1 MKNEIARRIRNMV
14 VAMPYGLETMLGL
27 LDIVECETIPTAAVP
42 IGGRPCLLINP
53 TFVKER
59 CNTDEKLFMLIMHE
73 LHHVLLGH
81 TRLFQRVTP
90 QHNLA
95 FDAVINAML
104 CRSMPE
110 ERWTALFRDQYKADQ
125 FPYCLLRP
133 PQGFPNEPIFSDNI
147 PTDIKGIIINLYYGN
162 QGTFLEVFEAIGRRL
177 IKIPIGIIAQLL
189 GDHCEDKRG
198 LNAGD
203 NQELFSAIRRIVEN
217 WPQPPQP
224 IKGRSLNDYL
234 DDVYIDVK
242 RIPKPNIIVRKA
254 ILQAAQRSGPNRGR
268 FVSTSSRLLQQFWPT
283 RDRRA
288 FAQQQ
293 NGLLLPIYQS
303 ELVERIHSRQKVHL
317 YIDVSGSMNLYRQDI
332 VRGVLSCQKEID
344 AEVYLF
350 STKVV
355 PITLEELKK
364 GRLRST
370 NGTDCECV
378 LQHIEEE
385 KAEAIVVLTDGYV
398 GKPSQRYQKKMQ
410 HDNIQVVL
418 TPNGYKQD
426 LQTITTQFHYFYGE

>member
-27 LDIVECETIPTAAVP
+27 LDIVETDTIPTAAVP
-42 IGGRPCLLINP
+42 IGGRPRLLINP
-53 TFVKER
+53 AFVSEK
-59 CNTDEKLFMLIMHE
+59 CTTDEKLFMLIMHE

-81 TRLFQRVTP
+81 TRLFKRVTP

-110 ERWTALFRDQYKADQ
+110 DRWTALFREQYKAEQ

-133 PQGFPNEPIFSDNI
+133 PKGFPNSPIFHVDL
-147 PTDIKGIIINLYYGN
+147 PDDIQAIIRNLYYGY
-162 QGTFLEVFEAIGRRL
+162 QGTFLEVFEAIGKRL
-177 IKIPIGIIAQLL
+177 MAIPIGIIAQLL
-189 GDHCEDKRG
+189 GDHRADKRG
-198 LNAGD
+198 VNAGD
-203 NQELFSAIRRIVEN
+203 NQALFSAIRRIVEN

-234 DDVYIDVK
+234 EDVYINVA
-242 RIPKPNIIVRKA
+242 RIPSPNIVIRKA
-254 ILQAAQRSGPNRGR
+254 ILQAAQRTGSHKGQ
-268 FVSTSSRLLQQFWPT
+268 FVSSSPRWLQQFWPT

-293 NGLLLPIYQS
+293 NGLLIPIYQG
-303 ELVERIHSRQKVHL
+303 ELIERVHSRQKVHL
-317 YIDVSGSMNLYRQDI
+317 YIDVSGSMNIYRQDI

-350 STKVV
+350 STKVI
-355 PITLEELKK
+355 PIALEELKK

-370 NGTDCECV
+370 NGTDIQCV
-378 LQHIEEE
+378 VDHIEEAQ
-385 KAEAIVVLTDGYV
+385 AEAVVVLTDGYV
-398 GKPSQRYQKKMQ
+398 GHPSHRDQQKLN
-410 HDNIQVVL
+410 HCNIQVVL
-418 TPNGYKQD
+418 TPNGYKKD
-426 LQTITTQFHYFYGE
+426 LQTIATQFHYFYGE